1 MSTTPR
7 FDEIIHA
14 RHRLQICALLAEVDS
29 VDFATVQQA
38 LGVSDY
44 VVSKH
49 LKVLV
54 DADYVQTTKERQH
67 GRARTWLTLTEPGRA
82 AFQGHLAEL
91 HRITGPSGTTSVET
105 GKHGS

>member
-1 MSTTPR
+1 MSTAPR

-14 RHRLQICALLAEVDS
+14 RNRLQICGLLAEVDS

-54 DADYVQTTKERQH
+54 DADYVHTTKENQR
-67 GRARTWLTLTEPGRA
+67 GRARTWLTLTDTGRA
-82 AFQGHLAEL
+82 ALQGHLAEL
-91 HRITGPSGTTSVET
+91 RRITGLAG
-105 GKHGS
+105 